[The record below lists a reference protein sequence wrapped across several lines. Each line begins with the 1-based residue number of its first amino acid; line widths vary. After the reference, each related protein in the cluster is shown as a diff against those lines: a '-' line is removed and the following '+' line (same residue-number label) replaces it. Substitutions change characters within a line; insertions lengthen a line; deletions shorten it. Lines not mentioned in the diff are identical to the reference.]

1 MRTQHT
7 DFIYSFCYPR
17 KTLYIWPMKKMRWN
31 NTHTFS
37 FALTA
42 ALSFMLVSCTGAKKD
57 SAAADT
63 IKIGEVG
70 SMTGSEATFGTST
83 HKGLKLA
90 VDEVNK
96 AGGINGKMLEL
107 ISLDNQGKA
116 EEAATAVTK
125 LITQDKVVAIIGEVA
140 SSRSM
145 AMAPIAQQYK
155 VPMIT
160 PASTNPKVTEMGDYV
175 FRVCFIDPFQG
186 TVMAKFAQ
194 ANLKAKKVAI
204 LRDVKSDYSMGLS
217 EFFTQA
223 FTASGGE
230 ILVTQSYSSGDIDF
244 KSQLTSIK
252 AKKPDAIFVPGYYT
266 EVGLIVRQAKELK
279 MNIPLMGGDGW
290 DSPKLYEIGGDAL
303 NGHYFSNHYSAEDQN
318 PLVQDFISKYKAAN
332 AGEVPD
338 TMAVLGYDALYV
350 LADSMKR
357 AKSLNGPDLREA
369 IAATKNFQAVT
380 GNITLDEKRNP
391 TKAAVV
397 LKIDGGKYNFVG
409 SVSP

>member
-1 MRTQHT
+1 M
-7 DFIYSFCYPR
+7 
-17 KTLYIWPMKKMRWN
+17 KTKRWGTN
-31 NTHTFS
+31 NFSTFA
-37 FALTA
+37 F
-42 ALSFMLVSCTGAKKD
+42 LSAFSLSVISCTGGNKD
-57 SAAADT
+57 AVASDT
-63 IKIGEVG
+63 IKVGEVG

-83 HKGLKLA
+83 HKGLLLA
-90 VDEVNK
+90 VDEINK
-96 AGGINGKMLEL
+96 AGGVNGKKIEL

-125 LITQDKVVAIIGEVA
+125 LITQDKVVAILGEVA

-186 TVMAKFAQ
+186 TVMAKFATD
-194 ANLKAKKVAI
+194 NLKAKKVAI

-217 EFFTQA
+217 EFFIQSFKAT
-223 FTASGGE
+223 GGE
-230 ILVTQSYSSGDIDF
+230 VLVTQSYSSGDIDF
-244 KSQLTSIK
+244 KSQLTAIK

-290 DSPKLYEIGGDAL
+290 DSPKLYEIGGEAL
-303 NGHYFSNHYSAEDQN
+303 NGHYFSNHYSAEDKN
-318 PLVQDFISKYKAAN
+318 PKVQEFITKYKAAN
-332 AGEVPD
+332 GDETPD
-338 TMAVLGYDALYV
+338 TMAVLGYDAMYV
-350 LADSMKR
+350 LADAMKR
-357 AKSLNGPDLREA
+357 AKSLEGKDLRDA

-397 LKIDGGKYNFVG
+397 LKIDGGKYNYVG
-409 SVSP
+409 TVSP